1 MSEDYKEKK
10 KTAAAG
16 GPEDVLDQEKFAALL
31 KRFDEEKLQ
40 DLLGKAGVADIAE
53 EKAST
58 EPVKAGEPAKT
69 ENPPQPVKT
78 EASPEPEKVEEP
90 AEPVKANEPSKEE
103 ATAEPVKTDE
113 PKKEDATAEPVKA
126 EEPAKEEAAAEP
138 VKAEE
143 ASKEEAAAE
152 PVKAEEPAE
161 KEKAPRKKF
170 RPSKRLLL
178 IAVLA
183 GLILVPVALN
193 QIAMN
198 VTLNSDDP
206 IQYSEHVD
214 EVSASKGSL
223 IVNDVTVAVPSD
235 GSEEYS
241 ISYAWSEEDEEYP
254 SVPHAITAVYSDK
267 DGNKTHSISLYRSE
281 TVRKDEIESGKTV
294 SNWFDDW
301 KTVSEGKVRQQPMKS
316 GSISGFYI
324 YPEDASADYNDYS
337 YYFAVQDAEGISTY
351 VIEGILIEDEADV
364 DLSKIMDSCIKS
376 IRIKKPD
383 TEQA

>member
-1 MSEDYKEKK
+1 MSEDYKEKQN
-10 KTAAAG
+10 TAAAG
-16 GPEDVLDQEKFAALL
+16 GPEDFLDQDKFAALLKRFDEEKLQDLLGKAGVSEVEEEETPDDFLDQERFAALL

-53 EKAST
+53 EVPA
-58 EPVKAGEPAKT
+58 EEPAKT

-90 AEPVKANEPSKEE
+90 AEPVKA
-103 ATAEPVKTDE
+103 
-113 PKKEDATAEPVKA
+113 ED
-126 EEPAKEEAAAEP
+126 PAKEEAAAEP
-138 VKAEE
+138 IKAEG
-143 ASKEEAAAE
+143 
-152 PVKAEEPAE
+152 PAE

-223 IVNDVTVAVPSD
+223 IVNDVTVEVPTD

-241 ISYAWSEEDEEYP
+241 ISYAWAEDDEEYP
-254 SVPHAITAVYSDK
+254 SVPHAITAVYKDK
-267 DGNKTHSISLYRSE
+267 DGNSTHSISLYRSE
-281 TVRKDEIESGKTV
+281 TVPAAELESGKTV
-294 SNWFDDW
+294 SSWFDDW
-301 KTVSEGKVRQQPMKS
+301 KTVSEGKVKQEPLKT
-316 GSISGFYI
+316 GKINGFYI
-324 YPEDASADYNDYS
+324 YPEEASSDYGNYS
-337 YYFAVQDAEGISTY
+337 YYFAVQEEDGISTY
-351 VIEGILIEDEADV
+351 VIEGILLEDGKDV
-364 DLSKIMDSCIKS
+364 DLKAIMDACIKS

-383 TEQA
+383 TAQA